1 MLCLTRNSIV
11 LKENIFHGCLGRKG
25 LLPSGLSI
33 TSMLM
38 MCTGTALVDPFVSKY
53 ARTWSYTFSSQVNIR
68 SYLVLLS
75 WKRSGFSFIL
85 IFLSRICNIPFSKK
99 MIIEIDISS
108 LSNLKHTFVKLFV
121 LFHQVIEDLWKNIRV
136 LVTVTDYLTP
146 WPSYK
151 NTFVGCSKWIAIR
164 FPRCFTRN
172 LDFFS
177 SPTRYKSIFRNQYQ
191 STNDL
196 ISLTRMMIS

>member
-1 MLCLTRNSIV
+1 MYKKYHLLEELHRTWSRYRKKKWEFSRILHCVRTAFLKWIQNRAVFRQFHRRGPHRHLTFPLSLSSQMLLKWHLKKIFGKINWNSIV
-11 LKENIFHGCLGRKG
+11 LKENTFHICHGRKG

-99 MIIEIDISS
+99 
-108 LSNLKHTFVKLFV
+108 
-121 LFHQVIEDLWKNIRV
+121 
-136 LVTVTDYLTP
+136 
-146 WPSYK
+146 
-151 NTFVGCSKWIAIR
+151 
-164 FPRCFTRN
+164 
-172 LDFFS
+172 
-177 SPTRYKSIFRNQYQ
+177 
-191 STNDL
+191 ND
-196 ISLTRMMIS
+196 T